1 MLLVIDIGNTNI
13 VFGVFDEER
22 LHAHWRVKT
31 DRQKTADEYG
41 FICLQSFQFYHI
53 EPIHIEAAV
62 IASVVPDVEPTI
74 CNAVRNYLHI
84 NPLTVH
90 HDLTTGLHIRYDHPE
105 KLGADRLVNAVAAY
119 TLYGGPVIIA
129 DLGTATKLCVVT
141 SQGEY
146 LGGIIA
152 PGITALT
159 EILTKTADQLPRF
172 EPVKPP
178 KVIGTNTVACMQS
191 GIIYGQI
198 AMLSGLIRRIKSE
211 LSLPAVKVVA
221 TGGLAHL
228 VASEIPAI
236 NTVNPFLTLEGLKI
250 IYKMNS
256 TFA

>member
-13 VFGVFDEER
+13 VFGVFHDDR
-22 LHAHWRVKT
+22 LQAHWRIKT

-41 FICLQSFQFYHI
+41 FICLQSFQYYHI
-53 EPIHIEAAV
+53 DPIQVQAAI
-62 IASVVPDVEPTI
+62 IASVVPEVEPAIRTAI
-74 CNAVRNYLHI
+74 QNFLRI

-90 HDLTTGLHIRYDHPE
+90 PGLTTGLQIRYDHPE

-141 SQGEY
+141 AQGEY

-152 PGITALT
+152 PGIAALA

-211 LSLPAVKVVA
+211 LGQATVKVVA

-236 NTVNPFLTLEGLKI
+236 NAVNPFLTLEGLKI
-250 IYKMNS
+250 IYEMNS
-256 TFA
+256 SFA